1 MKCVIRPNIWESN
14 SSMSHSCII
23 LPKRLAK
30 KWEENDD
37 MYHYHGEI
45 LTYDELKK
53 KLARDK
59 RYSVDDID
67 TTDENVKEDMWQDFI
82 DELRWENVCTYQNWI
97 SDFGDYSDDED
108 TREYISESGDEIV
121 IYCKYG
127 AHY

>member
-1 MKCVIRPNIWESN
+1 MKYVVRPEIWESN

-30 KWEENDD
+30 EWEENDD

-53 KLARDK
+53 KLARNQ
-59 RYSVDDID
+59 RYLVDDAA
-67 TTDENVKEDMWQDFI
+67 DEDVKEDMWQDFI
-82 DELRWENVCTYQNWI
+82 NKLRWENVCTYQNWI
-97 SDFGDYSDDED
+97 SDFGDYYDDED
-108 TREYISESGDEIV
+108 TTEYTTESGDEIV

>member
-1 MKCVIRPNIWESN
+1 MKYVVRPEIWESN

-67 TTDENVKEDMWQDFI
+67 AADEDAKEDMWQDFI